1 MACTKCR
8 NRVLLRILVFIY
20 ILLNINLGVYCK
32 ELQEGKDTTSAKSD
46 DFSEF
51 DQEFDSDGSE
61 DDSEFGYV
69 STSDQEADSNQQ
81 GDFKLKK

>member
-8 NRVLLRILVFIY
+8 ICVLWIVLVFMY
-20 ILLNINLGVYCK
+20 ILSNINLEVYCK
-32 ELQEGKDTTSAKSD
+32 EVQEGKDTTSAKSD

-61 DDSEFGYV
+61 DDNEFGYV

-81 GDFKLKK
+81 G